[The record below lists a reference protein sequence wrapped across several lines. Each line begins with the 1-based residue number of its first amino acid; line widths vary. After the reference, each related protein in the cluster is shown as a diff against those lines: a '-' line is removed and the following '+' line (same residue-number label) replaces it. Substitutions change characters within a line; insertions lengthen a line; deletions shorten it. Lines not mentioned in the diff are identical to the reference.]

1 MAVISELLYW
11 LEQTLSETYQAGEEA
26 RPGTAALGHPASAW
40 CCPGEVSGVLLTKPF
55 CIRVI
60 LVVLHYFAVILGD

>member
-1 MAVISELLYW
+1 MAAISDVLYW
-11 LEQTLSETYQAGEEA
+11 LEQTLSETEAGDEEC
-26 RPGTAALGHPASAW
+26 PGAPVLGHPVSAW
-40 CCPGEVSGVLLTKPF
+40 CRPGEVSGVLLSRPF

>member
-1 MAVISELLYW
+1 MAAISDVLYW
-11 LEQTLSETYQAGEEA
+11 PEQTLSETIKAGEEKC
-26 RPGTAALGHPASAW
+26 GTAALGHPASAW
-40 CCPGEVSGVLLTKPF
+40 CCPGEASGVLLSRPF